1 MCNNIHLLPKYEGN
15 STFIVPQVPT
25 IVHSNCTQKFY
36 NRDTQVVCIKYTLPL
51 TRIELTALVEVRVR
65 FIVLN
70 ATFNNISA
78 ISWRSVLMVA
88 EKGVPRENNG
98 SAASH

>member
-1 MCNNIHLLPKYEGN
+1 MRIIALLLSPKYQLL
-15 STFIVPQVPT
+15 STAT
-25 IVHSNCTQKFY
+25 CTQKFY

>member
-1 MCNNIHLLPKYEGN
+1 MRVIALLLSPRYQLL
-15 STFIVPQVPT
+15 STAT
-25 IVHSNCTQKFY
+25 CTQRLY
-36 NRDTQVVCIKYTLPL
+36 NRETQVVCIKYTLPL
-51 TRIELTALVEVRVR
+51 TRIELTTLVGVGVR

-78 ISWRSVLMVA
+78 ISWRSVLMV
-88 EKGVPRENNG
+88 EETGVPRENNG

>member
-1 MCNNIHLLPKYEGN
+1 MRVIALLLSPRYQLL
-15 STFIVPQVPT
+15 STVT
-25 IVHSNCTQKFY
+25 CTQKFY
-36 NRDTQVVCIKYTLPL
+36 NRETQVVCIKYTLPL
-51 TRIELTALVEVRVR
+51 TRIELTALVGVR

-78 ISWRSVLMVA
+78 ISWRSVLMV
-88 EKGVPRENNG
+88 EETGVPRENNG